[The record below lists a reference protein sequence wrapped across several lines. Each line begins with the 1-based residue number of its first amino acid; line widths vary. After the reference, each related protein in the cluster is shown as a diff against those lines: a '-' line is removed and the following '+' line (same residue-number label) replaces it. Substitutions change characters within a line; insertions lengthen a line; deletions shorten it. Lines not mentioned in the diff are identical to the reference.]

1 MEDSSKETKKTQLN
15 EDFWKKTK
23 NVLRDTQD
31 FWWLTEEIDVDGKNK
46 TKLEIALIQGR
57 SFKKEKVFEEDM
69 EVKLEPGDRTPVKIK
84 MESERNELFAPK
96 NWLTTKNFQNYVR
109 RTIDILKKYKEE
121 KGHLDKNTDEAFEE
135 LKEELRQINES
146 SENLDGYRKPHTAY
160 IANRVKLGK
169 KRGESW
175 EKFKQLAN
183 DSIGKQQ
190 VELPGYGKIY
200 LRRVRINPEQEI
212 LYSHESF
219 DHDETENLPAGVLL
233 IRKTAY
239 DTAWNDI
246 ANKGNIKE
254 T

>member
-1 MEDSSKETKKTQLN
+1 MADIKKEIKNPDFEQMDWLKVELYLRETK
-15 EDFWKKTK
+15 
-23 NVLRDTQD
+23 D
-31 FWWLTEEIDVDGKNK
+31 FWWLNEIEANGKK
-46 TKLEIALIQGR
+46 ITQLEIALEKGR
-57 SFKKEKVFEEDM
+57 SFTKE
-69 EVKLEPGDRTPVKIK
+69 
-84 MESERNELFAPK
+84 ELLAPN
-96 NWLTTKNFQNYVR
+96 NWLTPENYQKYVKR
-109 RTIDILKKYKEE
+109 VVDIIQKFK
-121 KGHLDKNTDEAFEE
+121 DKNIILDRDNDQAFEE
-135 LKEELRQINES
+135 LKEELQQINES
-146 SENLDGYRKPHTAY
+146 NVNLDGHRKPHTAY

-190 VELPGYGKIY
+190 VELPGHGKIY

-219 DHDETENLPAGVLL
+219 DHNETENLPAGVLL
-233 IRKTAY
+233 IKKTAY

>member
-1 MEDSSKETKKTQLN
+1 MAGSTKKI
-15 EDFWKKTK
+15 TK
-23 NVLRDTQD
+23 VNLEHMDWEQVDVNLRETQD
-31 FWWLTEEIDVDGKNK
+31 FWWLNEIDVQGKKITQLDNA
-46 TKLEIALIQGR
+46 LEKGR
-57 SFKKEKVFEEDM
+57 SFKKE
-69 EVKLEPGDRTPVKIK
+69 
-84 MESERNELFAPK
+84 ELLAPNK
-96 NWLTTKNFQNYVR
+96 WLTPENYQ
-109 RTIDILKKYKEE
+109 KYVKRVVEIIQ
-121 KGHLDKNTDEAFEE
+121 KFKDKNMTLDGDTDQAFEE
-135 LKEELRQINES
+135 LKEELQQINES
-146 SENLDGYRKPHTAY
+146 NVNLDGHRKPHTAY

>member
-1 MEDSSKETKKTQLN
+1 MAGSTKKI
-15 EDFWKKTK
+15 TK
-23 NVLRDTQD
+23 VNLEHMDWEQVDVNLRETQD
-31 FWWLTEEIDVDGKNK
+31 FWWLNEIDVQGKKITQLDNA
-46 TKLEIALIQGR
+46 LEKGR
-57 SFKKEKVFEEDM
+57 SFKKE
-69 EVKLEPGDRTPVKIK
+69 
-84 MESERNELFAPK
+84 ELLAPNK
-96 NWLTTKNFQNYVR
+96 WLTPENYQKYVKR
-109 RTIDILKKYKEE
+109 VVDIINKFK
-121 KGHLDKNTDEAFEE
+121 DKNMTLDGDTDQAFEE
-135 LKEELRQINES
+135 LKEELQQINES
-146 SENLDGYRKPHTAY
+146 NVNLDGHRKPHTAY

>member
-1 MEDSSKETKKTQLN
+1 MADIKKEIKNSDLEQMDWPKVELYLRETK
-15 EDFWKKTK
+15 
-23 NVLRDTQD
+23 D
-31 FWWLTEEIDVDGKNK
+31 FWWLNEIEANGKK
-46 TKLEIALIQGR
+46 ITQLEIALEKGR
-57 SFKKEKVFEEDM
+57 SF
-69 EVKLEPGDRTPVKIK
+69 R
-84 MESERNELFAPK
+84 
-96 NWLTTKNFQNYVR
+96 
-109 RTIDILKKYKEE
+109 KEE
-121 KGHLDKNTDEAFEE
+121 LLAPNKWLKPENYQKYVKRVVEIIQKFKDKNKTLDGDTDQAFEE
-135 LKEELRQINES
+135 LKEELQQINES
-146 SENLDGYRKPHTAY
+146 NVNLDGHRKPHTAY

-200 LRRVRINPEQEI
+200 LRRVRLNPEQEI

-233 IRKTAY
+233 IKKTAY

>member
-1 MEDSSKETKKTQLN
+1 MGDSTKNIKEVSPNKIHWKNVEKDLIETQDLWWLNEIIVDGKKKTQL
-15 EDFWKKTK
+15 ED
-23 NVLRDTQD
+23 
-31 FWWLTEEIDVDGKNK
+31 
-46 TKLEIALIQGR
+46 ALVKGR
-57 SFKKEKVFEEDM
+57 SFKKEKVFEENM

-96 NWLTTKNFQNYVR
+96 NWLTTENFRNYVR
-109 RTIDILKKYKEE
+109 RTVDILKKYKEE
-121 KGHLDKNTDEAFEE
+121 KGHLDKNTDEAFEV

-212 LYSHESF
+212 LYSHEAF
-219 DHDETENLPAGVLL
+219 DFDKAENRPEGVDL
-233 IRKTAY
+233 IKRTAFNK
-239 DTAWNDI
+239 AWSKIYRNLT
-246 ANKGNIKE
+246 G

>member
-200 LRRVRINPEQEI
+200 LRRVRKDPEQEI
-212 LYSHESF
+212 LYSHEAF
-219 DHDETENLPAGVLL
+219 DHDETENLPVGVLL
-233 IRKTAY
+233 LKKTAY

>member
-15 EDFWKKTK
+15 EEFWKKTE
-23 NVLRDTQD
+23 NDLRDTQD
-31 FWWLTEEIDVDGKNK
+31 FWWLNEIEANGKK
-46 TKLEIALIQGR
+46 ITQLEIALEKGR
-57 SFKKEKVFEEDM
+57 SFTKE
-69 EVKLEPGDRTPVKIK
+69 
-84 MESERNELFAPK
+84 ELLAPN
-96 NWLTTKNFQNYVR
+96 NWLTPENYQ
-109 RTIDILKKYKEE
+109 KYVKRVV
-121 KGHLDKNTDEAFEE
+121 KIIQKFKDKNITLDGDTDQAFEE
-135 LKEELRQINES
+135 LEEELQQIDES
-146 SENLDGYRKPHTAY
+146 NVNLDGHRKPHTAY

-190 VELPGYGKIY
+190 VELPGYRKIY
-200 LRRVRINPEQEI
+200 LRRVRLNPEQEI

-233 IRKTAY
+233 IKKTAY

>member
-1 MEDSSKETKKTQLN
+1 MGDSTKKIPKVPHEQMDWKEVLEYLKKTQDMWWLNEIIVDGKKKTQL
-15 EDFWKKTK
+15 ED
-23 NVLRDTQD
+23 
-31 FWWLTEEIDVDGKNK
+31 
-46 TKLEIALIQGR
+46 ALVKGR
-57 SFKKEKVFEEDM
+57 SFKKEKIFEEDM
-69 EVKLEPGDRTPVKIK
+69 EVKLEPGERTPVKIR
-84 MESERNELFAPK
+84 MESNKNELFAPK
-96 NWLTTKNFQNYVR
+96 NWLTTENFRNYVR
-109 RTIDILKKYKEE
+109 RTVDILKKYKEE

-212 LYSHESF
+212 LYSHEAF
-219 DHDETENLPAGVLL
+219 DFDKAENRPEGVDL
-233 IRKTAY
+233 IKRTAFNK
-239 DTAWNDI
+239 AWSKIYRNLT
-246 ANKGNIKE
+246 G

>member
-84 MESERNELFAPK
+84 MESNRNELFAPK
-96 NWLTTKNFQNYVR
+96 NWLTTENFRNYVR
-109 RTIDILKKYKEE
+109 RTVDILKKYKEE

-146 SENLDGYRKPHTAY
+146 SETLDGYRKPHTAY

-190 VELPGYGKIY
+190 VELPGNGKIY
-200 LRRVRINPEQEI
+200 LRRVRLNPEQEI
-212 LYSHESF
+212 LYSHEAF

-233 IRKTAY
+233 IKKTAY

-246 ANKGNIKE
+246 TNKGNIKE

>member
-1 MEDSSKETKKTQLN
+1 MAGSTKKITKVTLEHMDWEQVDVNLRETQDLWWLNEIYVEGKKITQLDN
-15 EDFWKKTK
+15 A
-23 NVLRDTQD
+23 
-31 FWWLTEEIDVDGKNK
+31 
-46 TKLEIALIQGR
+46 LEKGR
-57 SFKKEKVFEEDM
+57 SFKKE
-69 EVKLEPGDRTPVKIK
+69 
-84 MESERNELFAPK
+84 ELLAPNK
-96 NWLTTKNFQNYVR
+96 WLTPENYQKYVKR
-109 RTIDILKKYKEE
+109 VVDIINKFK
-121 KGHLDKNTDEAFEE
+121 DKNMTLDGDTDQAFEE
-135 LKEELRQINES
+135 LKEELQQINES
-146 SENLDGYRKPHTAY
+146 NVNLDGHRKPHTAY

>member
-1 MEDSSKETKKTQLN
+1 MAGSTKKI
-15 EDFWKKTK
+15 TK
-23 NVLRDTQD
+23 VTLEHMDWEQVDVNLRETQD
-31 FWWLTEEIDVDGKNK
+31 FWWLNEIDVQGKKITQLDNA
-46 TKLEIALIQGR
+46 LEKGR
-57 SFKKEKVFEEDM
+57 SFKKE
-69 EVKLEPGDRTPVKIK
+69 
-84 MESERNELFAPK
+84 ELLAPNK
-96 NWLTTKNFQNYVR
+96 WLTPENYQKYVKR
-109 RTIDILKKYKEE
+109 VVDIINKFK
-121 KGHLDKNTDEAFEE
+121 DKNMTLDGDTDQAFEE
-135 LKEELRQINES
+135 LKEELQQINES
-146 SENLDGYRKPHTAY
+146 KVNLDGHRKPHTAY

>member
-1 MEDSSKETKKTQLN
+1 MAGSTKKITKVTLEHMDWEQVDVNLRETQDLWWLNEIYVEGKKITQLDN
-15 EDFWKKTK
+15 A
-23 NVLRDTQD
+23 
-31 FWWLTEEIDVDGKNK
+31 
-46 TKLEIALIQGR
+46 LEKGR
-57 SFKKEKVFEEDM
+57 SFKKE
-69 EVKLEPGDRTPVKIK
+69 
-84 MESERNELFAPK
+84 ELLAPNK
-96 NWLTTKNFQNYVR
+96 WLTPENYQKYVQR
-109 RTIDILKKYKEE
+109 VVDIIKKFK
-121 KGHLDKNTDEAFEE
+121 DKNMTLDGDTDQAFEE
-135 LKEELRQINES
+135 LKEELQQINES
-146 SENLDGYRKPHTAY
+146 NVNLDGHRKPHTAY

-233 IRKTAY
+233 IKKTAY

-246 ANKGNIKE
+246 ANKGIIKE